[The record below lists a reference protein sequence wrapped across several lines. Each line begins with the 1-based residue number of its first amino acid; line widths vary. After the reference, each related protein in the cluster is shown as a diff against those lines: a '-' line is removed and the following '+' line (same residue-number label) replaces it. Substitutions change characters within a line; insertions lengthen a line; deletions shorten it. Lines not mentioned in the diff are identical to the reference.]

1 MKIWVGLIM
10 LIIGLP
16 AVKAFCQS
24 MPVDE
29 MESFSFYYEND
40 IVAGTDKNYSNAIK
54 FNWISADLDAHDAL
68 GNLIPDQST
77 FSGKFLSR
85 EGFQRNIG
93 ISFGQNMYTP
103 EDIDT
108 KELIKDDRPYAGLT
122 YLGFA
127 LHRKNEI
134 ILDTIEL
141 NIGIVGP
148 ASLAEDG
155 QKLVHEINGSSIPK
169 GWDNQLKNEPGFA
182 LTVQR
187 SLRLVSGDVA
197 IGWGWDL
204 IPHAGITAGTFA
216 VYANTGAELR
226 FGYHIPSDFGNS
238 LVRPGSNVSV
248 PVDLP
253 DTRTS
258 RWHRFSISAFL
269 SIEGRVVAHNIFLD
283 GNTFTDSHSVDKK
296 PFVGDFS
303 AGLSVNYKTFKLT
316 YAHVYR
322 SPEFEEQDKGHV
334 FGSLTLSYIF

>member
-1 MKIWVGLIM
+1 M
-10 LIIGLP
+10 IGLP
-16 AVKAFCQS
+16 AVNGFCQS

-40 IVAGTDKNYSNAIK
+40 IFAGTDKNYSNAIK
-54 FNWISADLDAHDAL
+54 FAWISQDLDQYDEP
-68 GNLIPDQST
+68 GNLVPDQST
-77 FSGKFLSR
+77 FIGKLLSR

-103 EDIDT
+103 EDIET
-108 KELIKDDRPYAGLT
+108 RELIKDDRPYAGLT

-127 LHRKNEI
+127 LHRKNETT
-134 ILDTIEL
+134 LDTIEL
-141 NIGIVGP
+141 NLGIVGP
-148 ASLAEDG
+148 DSLAEDG
-155 QKLVHEINGSSIPK
+155 QKLVHEITGSSIPD
-169 GWDNQLKNEPGFA
+169 GWDNQLKNEFGFT
-182 LTVQR
+182 LTLQR
-187 SLRLVSGDVA
+187 SLRLVSEEAA

-216 VYANTGAELR
+216 VYANTGAEFR
-226 FGYHIPSDFGNS
+226 FGYHVPSDFGNA

-248 PVDLP
+248 PVDGSGN
-253 DTRTS
+253 RTS
-258 RWHRFSISAFL
+258 RWHRFSITAFL
-269 SIEGRVVAHNIFLD
+269 GIEGRAVAHNIFLD

-303 AGLSVNYKTFKLT
+303 SGLSVNYKTFKLT

-334 FGSLTLSYIF
+334 FGSITLSYIF